1 VLLNLVLDSLAAAKT
16 SAEGIE
22 TSTNGHWRYMNISG
36 ISSKTM
42 LGKILRSPLRLIPSN
57 ARIPIIQGPLR
68 GKQWIA
74 GSGILSCWLGNY
86 EYEKQ
91 KAFAA
96 AVQRGF
102 TVYDIGANVGFYS
115 LLASVLVG
123 SEGKV
128 FCFEPVPRNLEY
140 LRRHVELNK
149 LSNCTIMDAAVGS
162 YEGTSSFDL
171 GPNRAQGHLTAE
183 SNGAL
188 IVSTV
193 TLDGLV
199 ASGKL
204 SPPDLIKCDIEG
216 AEYEALKGASSI
228 LAKYG
233 PTIFLSTHGVDVHR
247 SCCRFLEDHDYCLK
261 SLDGLPLDRTHELL
275 AIRQET

>member
-1 VLLNLVLDSLAAAKT
+1 
-16 SAEGIE
+16 
-22 TSTNGHWRYMNISG
+22 MNFSG

-42 LGKILRSPLRLIPSN
+42 LGKILRSPLRLIPPN
-57 ARIPIIQGPLR
+57 TRIPILQGPLR
-68 GKQWIA
+68 GMQWIA

-123 SEGKV
+123 PEGKV
-128 FCFEPVPRNLEY
+128 YCFEPVPRNLEF
-140 LRRHVELNK
+140 LRRHLELNK
-149 LSNCTIMDAAVGS
+149 LSNCTVWDAAVGS
-162 YEGTSSFDL
+162 YEGTSRFDL
-171 GPNRAQGHLTAE
+171 GSNRAQGHLTTE
-183 SNGAL
+183 SHGTL
-188 IVSTV
+188 TVRTV

-199 ASGKL
+199 ASGKMP
-204 SPPDLIKCDIEG
+204 PPDLIKCDIEG
-216 AEYEALKGASSI
+216 AEYDALTGASGI

-247 SCCRFLEDHDYCLK
+247 RCCMFLRDLRYSLT
-261 SLDGLPLDRTHELL
+261 SLDGLPLDRTYELL
-275 AIRQET
+275 AIRQDG

>member
-1 VLLNLVLDSLAAAKT
+1 
-16 SAEGIE
+16 
-22 TSTNGHWRYMNISG
+22 MNFSG

-42 LGKILRSPLRLIPSN
+42 LGKILRSPLRIIPSN
-57 ARIPIIQGPLR
+57 ACIPILQGPLR

-123 SEGKV
+123 PEGKV
-128 FCFEPVPRNLEY
+128 FCFEPVPRNLEF
-140 LRRHVELNK
+140 LRRHLELNK
-149 LSNCTIMDAAVGS
+149 LSNCTVWDAAVGS

-171 GPNRAQGHLTAE
+171 GPNRAQGHLTTGLR
-183 SNGAL
+183 GAL
-188 IVSTV
+188 TVRTV

-204 SPPDLIKCDIEG
+204 PPPDLIKCDIEG
-216 AEYEALKGASSI
+216 AEYDALMGASDI

-233 PTIFLSTHGVDVHR
+233 PLIFLSTHGVDVHR
-247 SCCRFLEDHDYCLK
+247 RCCRLLKDYRYSLK
-261 SLDGLPLDRTHELL
+261 SLDGLALDRTYELL
-275 AIRQET
+275 AIRQEA